1 MAQILNWGILVETTN
16 VFCCFSSK
24 VGKHPTEV
32 DNIHNIL
39 ATAAVRFNSNQ
50 LDHLFVLIQQVKCCK
65 PHAGTITNLIA
76 ILTLISPR
84 QVELFSRWFMH
95 VIIID

>member
-1 MAQILNWGILVETTN
+1 MELWIAQILDQGILPEGKQSIE
-16 VFCCFSSK
+16 VFCCCRCK

-50 LDHLFVLIQQVKCCK
+50 LDHLFVLIQQVK
-65 PHAGTITNLIA
+65 
-76 ILTLISPR
+76 
-84 QVELFSRWFMH
+84 
-95 VIIID
+95 

>member
-1 MAQILNWGILVETTN
+1 MMDGSNFVSKKFYLKVNKQSHLLLL
-16 VFCCFSSK
+16 FCK

-50 LDHLFVLIQQVKCCK
+50 LDHLFVLIQQVK
-65 PHAGTITNLIA
+65 IN
-76 ILTLISPR
+76 
-84 QVELFSRWFMH
+84 
-95 VIIID
+95 

>member
-1 MAQILNWGILVETTN
+1 MATKEKNKLGGLIKQPS
-16 VFCCFSSK
+16 VFVCFYSK

-50 LDHLFVLIQQVKCCK
+50 LDHLFVLIQQV
-65 PHAGTITNLIA
+65 TVN
-76 ILTLISPR
+76 
-84 QVELFSRWFMH
+84 VN
-95 VIIID
+95 